1 MEPALSIA
9 ALPAWID
16 SLLWGFLAFCV
27 LSYFLGA
34 YLFEVLAQKL
44 GEPRWMAWV
53 PIANLYLGL
62 RLIGWGSLFWWLIGG
77 YLVSFAGVLLPGPL
91 AMVTMLAIVPTVL
104 VVLVVSLAYWPLLA
118 RKRDLPIWV
127 GLLLVL
133 PQFAVALIQLFVS
146 PTVYFSLSLVCSGVG
161 FVAFLWIVFHDGGP
175 QAAPHPVGLA
185 LTAVAAL
192 LAIGLG
198 MKLPDWLEESGAIEQ
213 MQVALAQAQG
223 VASSDATSEELSHL
237 LAILEASGADE
248 LQNTGSEQPA
258 ARSPGDAA
266 EPDPHPVADVCP
278 PDHREAG
285 ARPPEGREWWCE
297 VETERGWVRDGPA
310 RRWLHARAVAE
321 EGGYRL
327 GARHGTWTRY
337 WRTGGRHSQAEFRD
351 GKQHGWM
358 HRWDEAGRLEGATYF
373 EAGEPAP
380 LARL

>member
-1 MEPALSIA
+1 
-9 ALPAWID
+9 
-16 SLLWGFLAFCV
+16 
-27 LSYFLGA
+27 
-34 YLFEVLAQKL
+34 
-44 GEPRWMAWV
+44 V

-77 YLVSFAGVLLPGPL
+77 YVISFAGAFLPGPL
-91 AMVTMLAIVPTVL
+91 AMVAMLAMVPTVL

-133 PQFAVALIQLFVS
+133 PQFAVALVQLFVS
-146 PTVYFSLSLVCSGVG
+146 PTTYVSLSLVSSAVG

-175 QAAPHPVGLA
+175 QSAPHPVGLA

-192 LAIGLG
+192 VAIGLG
-198 MKLPDWLEESGAIEQ
+198 LKLPGWLEESGAIEQ

-223 VASSDATSEELSHL
+223 MASRDASSEELSDL
-237 LAILEASGADE
+237 LATFKAGSDDMRNTDGPASH
-248 LQNTGSEQPA
+248 P
-258 ARSPGDAA
+258 PGDGAA
-266 EPDPHPVADVCP
+266 PDPHRVAEVCP

-285 ARPPEGREWWCE
+285 ARPPDGREWWCE
-297 VETERGWVRDGPA
+297 VETDRGWVRDGPA

-321 EGGYRL
+321 EGSYRR

-337 WRTGGRHSQAEFRD
+337 WRTGGRHTQAEFRD
-351 GKQHGWM
+351 GEQHGWM
-358 HRWDEAGRLEGATYF
+358 HRWDVAGRLGGATYF

-380 LARL
+380 LAQL